1 MVVKAIY
8 ENGVFKPTEKVTLP
22 EHTHVEFEPRITEE
36 AASEPAL
43 EGVNLTPQGMDKIYE
58 ILGMRFND
66 PNSPGNLAERHN
78 EHQP

>member
-8 ENGVFKPTEKVTLP
+8 EDGVFKPTEKVSLP
-22 EHTHVEFEPRITEE
+22 EHAQVEFEPRVT
-36 AASEPAL
+36 
-43 EGVNLTPQGMDKIYE
+43 VNDVNMAPEGMDAIYE
-58 ILGMRFND
+58 ILSRRFDD